1 MNGGG
6 RSGGNLVKIA
16 VVGAGISGLSAAWLL
31 SKRHD
36 VVLFERNAHVG
47 GHSDTADVLE
57 AELCSVPV
65 DTGFIVYNEHT
76 YPNLVALFEHLGVET
91 SATEMSFSVSL
102 GDGAYEYSGNGAAG
116 LFAQRRNLL
125 SPTHWFMVR
134 DIVRFFGE
142 VSELDAGSIDPNLS
156 IGDWLVS
163 SGYGDA
169 FVCRHILPMGAAI
182 WSTPANV
189 MLGFPMAAFARF
201 FSNHGLLIPDVAKR
215 PIWRTVRGGS
225 REYVRRVLADYKG
238 THEVEAPVV
247 LVERAAN
254 GVRLMTRDGRSA
266 LFDHCVI
273 ATHANEALALLDDA
287 DAAERAL
294 LGAFSYSKNETYLH
308 TDAQL
313 MPKRKRAWSS
323 WNYVGDGK
331 SEQLSVSY
339 WMNRLQPL
347 ETNNDYFVTLNPWRS
362 IAEDRVLKHLTYEHP
377 VFDVGAMTAQR
388 ELWSLQGRR
397 RTWFAGSYFGYG
409 FHEDGLQAG
418 LAVAEDLG
426 GVVRPWLVERARD
439 RILSPAAR
447 GAPGHVEA
455 VQ

>member
-1 MNGGG
+1 
-6 RSGGNLVKIA
+6 VKIA

-36 VVLFERNAHVG
+36 VVLFERNAHFG
-47 GHSDTADVLE
+47 GHSDTEEIVEADRHT
-57 AELCSVPV
+57 VPV
-65 DTGFIVYNEHT
+65 DTGFIVYNEHC
-76 YPNLVALFEHLGVET
+76 YPNLVALFDHLDVET
-91 SATEMSFSVSL
+91 APTEMSFSVSL
-102 GDGAYEYSGNGAAG
+102 GDGTYEYSGNGAAG

-134 DIVRFFGE
+134 DIGRFFGE
-142 VSELDAGSIDPNLS
+142 VSELDANNIDPNLS
-156 IGDWLVS
+156 VGEWLVA

-182 WSTPANV
+182 WSTPAQE

-225 REYVRRVLADYKG
+225 REYVKRLLSEFAG
-238 THEVEAPVV
+238 THSVEAPVACV
-247 LVERAAN
+247 ARA
-254 GVRLMTRDGRSA
+254 GCSVQVTTGDGCSDS
-266 LFDHCVI
+266 FDQCVI

-287 DAAERAL
+287 DQPERSL
-294 LGAFSYSKNETYLH
+294 LGAFSYAKNETYLH
-308 TDAQL
+308 SDARL

-323 WNYVGDGK
+323 WNYVGDER
-331 SEQLSVSY
+331 SQRLSVSY

-347 ETNNDYFVTLNPWRS
+347 ATNNDYFVTLNPWRS
-362 IAEDRVLKHLTYEHP
+362 IAEDRIIKHVTYEHP
-377 VFDVGAMTAQR
+377 LFDVQAMTAQR
-388 ELWSLQGRR
+388 DLWSLQGRR

-409 FHEDGLQAG
+409 FHEDGLQSG

-426 GVVRPWLVERARD
+426 GVRRPWSVEGARD

-447 GAPGHVEA
+447 QFPQQLEA
-455 VQ
+455 AQ

>member
-1 MNGGG
+1 M
-6 RSGGNLVKIA
+6 KIA

-31 SKRHD
+31 SMHHE

-47 GHSDTADVLE
+47 GHSDTAEVVEPDQRV
-57 AELCSVPV
+57 VPI
-65 DTGFIVYNEHT
+65 DTGFIVYNEHS
-76 YPNLVALFEHLGVET
+76 YPNLSALFDLLGVET
-91 SATEMSFSVSL
+91 SGTEMSFSVSL
-102 GDGAYEYSGNGAAG
+102 GDGAYEYSGNGATG

-142 VSELDAGSIDPNLS
+142 VSELDVGSIDPNLS

-201 FSNHGLLIPDVAKR
+201 FANHGLLIADVDKR

-225 REYVRRVLADYKG
+225 REYVRRLLSDFKG
-238 THEVEAPVV
+238 KHEVEMPVV
-247 LVERAAN
+247 SVQRAAN
-254 GVRLMTRDGRSA
+254 GVQLRTMDGRSE
-266 LFDHCVI
+266 LFDQCVI
-273 ATHANEALALLDDA
+273 ATHANDALALLDDA
-287 DAAERAL
+287 DSVERGL

-308 TDAQL
+308 SDPQL
-313 MPKRKRAWSS
+313 MPRRRRAWSS
-323 WNYVGDGK
+323 WNYVGDGD
-331 SEQLSVSY
+331 SERLSVSY
-339 WMNRLQPL
+339 WMNQLQQL
-347 ETNNDYFVTLNPWRS
+347 DTDTDYFVTLNPWRP
-362 IAEDRVLKHLTYEHP
+362 IAKDQIVKHVTYKHP

-388 ELWSLQGRR
+388 DLWSLQGHR

-426 GVVRPWLVERARD
+426 GARRPWLVEGARD

-447 GAPGHVEA
+447 DVPFQLEA
-455 VQ
+455 AQ

>member
-1 MNGGG
+1 M
-6 RSGGNLVKIA
+6 KIA
-16 VVGAGISGLSAAWLL
+16 VVGAGISGLSSAWLL
-31 SKRHD
+31 SKRHE
-36 VVLFERNAHVG
+36 VFLFERKAHVG
-47 GHSDTADVLE
+47 GHSDTAEVVE
-57 AELCSVPV
+57 ADRRTVPV
-65 DTGFIVYNEHT
+65 DTGFIVYNEQS
-76 YPNLVALFEHLGVET
+76 YPNLVALFDLLGVET

-102 GDGAYEYSGNGAAG
+102 GNGAYEYSGNGAAG

-182 WSTPANV
+182 WSTPANA

-201 FSNHGLLIPDVAKR
+201 FSNHGLLIPDVDKR

-225 REYVRRVLADYKG
+225 REYVQRVLADFKG
-238 THEVEAPVV
+238 THMVGAPVSSV
-247 LVERAAN
+247 ARAVD
-254 GVRLMTRDGRSA
+254 GVHVTTGDGHCA
-266 LFDHCVI
+266 LFDQCVI

-308 TDAQL
+308 TDPQL
-313 MPKRKRAWSS
+313 MPRRKRAWSS

-331 SEQLSVSY
+331 SEHLSVSY

-347 ETNNDYFVTLNPWRS
+347 DTDNDYFVTLNPWRS
-362 IAEDRVLKHLTYEHP
+362 IADDQVIKHVTYQHP

-426 GVVRPWLVERARD
+426 GVVRPWLIEGARD

-447 GAPGHVEA
+447 GAPRHLET